1 MYLQKQS
8 CEAFQQHFSCIVKS
22 FSKRIK
28 WEWSNLVKQQERGKV
43 KSVKVRFLNW
53 GFQANVT
60 SIKSILTLFFW
71 QRQKNR
77 IAVLKP
83 YPLPIV
89 FISCIEP
96 FIRSALPLLA
106 LVTHAR
112 MMPFKCLL
120 NMNATFSIAV
130 SFNDIASRNQ
140 LSKNM
145 YASTSPSYG
154 ICISCRNCSFTA
166 QASATY
172 ITWASILLPC
182 YFSANF
188 RKCDMRRRVCNMR
201 ESVCDKIRLSLQQ

>member
-1 MYLQKQS
+1 M
-8 CEAFQQHFSCIVKS
+8 CG
-22 FSKRIK
+22 
-28 WEWSNLVKQQERGKV
+28 LVQVEL
-43 KSVKVRFLNW
+43 SVEE
-53 GFQANVT
+53 QDCCSET
-60 SIKSILTLFFW
+60 IPSS
-71 QRQKNR
+71 
-77 IAVLKP
+77 
-83 YPLPIV
+83 Y

-154 ICISCRNCSFTA
+154 ICISCRNCSLTA

-188 RKCDMRRRVCNMR
+188 RECNMRRRVCNTR
-201 ESVCDKIRLSLQQ
+201 ESVCDKIGLSFLYKTKMNISAKGN